1 MQRSGPSSPPQQS
14 HAAADTKAQRDQ
26 AMMQGLVGMHA
37 VDHGFLAGMKIAE
50 EVLLSGF
57 HGSDYSK

>member
-14 HAAADTKAQRDQ
+14 HAAANAETQRRK
-26 AMMQGLVGMHA
+26 AMMQGLIGVNT

-50 EVLLSGF
+50 KMLVSGF